1 MKNKYVSIALLLAA
15 GSIMFECKT
24 KKDVEPEVEIEVP
37 EKIDFDKAA
46 VLLMDTVTKDLT
58 GRWNLAK
65 VEYDIKYPNP
75 AGSVTKDTTFSDFA
89 VLDIKSVSRQESA
102 KYPAIKGEILFQG
115 RTYPVQF
122 RLISN
127 AERLVDKKGPQAFML
142 FEYAFPAGTTIWEK
156 EELFFRNS
164 GLVGENY
171 SIELDSKTK
180 KMIWKGLNRDIK
192 EITMQRL

>member
-15 GSIMFECKT
+15 GSIMFQCKT
-24 KKDVEPEVEIEVP
+24 KKDIEPEIGIETP

-46 VLLMDTVTKDLT
+46 VLLMDTVTKDLN

-75 AGSVTKDTTFSDFA
+75 TGSVTKDTTFADFA

-102 KYPAIKGEILFQG
+102 RYPVVKGEVLFQG

-122 RLISN
+122 RLLSN
-127 AERLVDKKGPQAFML
+127 AGRLVDKKGPQAFML
-142 FEYAFPAGTTIWEK
+142 FEYAFPAGTIIWEK
-156 EELFFRNS
+156 EDLFFRDS

-171 SIELDSKTK
+171 SIELDPKSR

-192 EITMQRL
+192 EITMQKL